1 MYDTIQVNA
10 IQYVLPNEFNLAQGP
25 DINELLDQKQKL
37 MYERDNLVKQVV
49 QLRKEVTEQAQQHQ
63 QSESQ
68 RAKLDTELN
77 EIRVSLRHMVD
88 G

>member
-1 MYDTIQVNA
+1 
-10 IQYVLPNEFNLAQGP
+10 
-25 DINELLDQKQKL
+25 

-68 RAKLDTELN
+68 RVKLDTELN
-77 EIRVSLRHMVD
+77 EIRVGKWCLCVLLRNLRLIFRALVHMSRRIQYVFIT
-88 G
+88 